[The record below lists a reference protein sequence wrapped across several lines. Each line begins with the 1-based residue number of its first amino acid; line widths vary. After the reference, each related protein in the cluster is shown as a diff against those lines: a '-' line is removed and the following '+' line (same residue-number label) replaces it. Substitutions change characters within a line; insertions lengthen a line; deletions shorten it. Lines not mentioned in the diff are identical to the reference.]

1 MYPELP
7 HRTPLLSHFIDKWAV
22 DTPGKVAVIQAEEGK
37 QWMYRQLAQH
47 IDIFAQRLLQAEV
60 AVGDRV
66 VGTLSDTP
74 EQVALMWA
82 CWKVGAVF
90 VPTEVQYFH
99 KNMGY
104 LISHLEPK
112 AFFLSHQAA
121 RILHHKGQNLT
132 DPNTAWII
140 VPKGK
145 FPAPQIQGLQTF
157 RPKRYL
163 SRLNFSKKSY
173 LSTLPKR
180 QKNIHAWSPV
190 LILPPSID
198 NHRSA
203 PLMLCMDT
211 LFAQMTALNHYLNID
226 KHNKTLAFHPFE
238 SMISL
243 IHQVISPLLMGGTT
257 ILTHATRPQEW
268 RSLIGRYHVNT
279 LWMEGKLPKPLIP
292 SPSHFT
298 SLQHVITAHPPYE
311 QVKTA
316 PMKEFHNLLH
326 VNGLFLPETGGIFAI
341 QSPRNPQLFIPQCRV
356 SIRQPMSPSGKDGRE
371 CDASKTGILCIHPPM
386 VFSGFLQKN
395 GISTPR
401 VSKDGLYYTDIQAA
415 LHQEE
420 GQTYLKVLPSK
431 TTSNQLFAA

>member
-1 MYPELP
+1 
-7 HRTPLLSHFIDKWAV
+7 
-22 DTPGKVAVIQAEEGK
+22 
-37 QWMYRQLAQH
+37 
-47 IDIFAQRLLQAEV
+47 
-60 AVGDRV
+60 
-66 VGTLSDTP
+66 
-74 EQVALMWA
+74 
-82 CWKVGAVF
+82 
-90 VPTEVQYFH
+90 
-99 KNMGY
+99 
-104 LISHLEPK
+104 
-112 AFFLSHQAA
+112 
-121 RILHHKGQNLT
+121 
-132 DPNTAWII
+132 
-140 VPKGK
+140 
-145 FPAPQIQGLQTF
+145 
-157 RPKRYL
+157 
-163 SRLNFSKKSY
+163 
-173 LSTLPKR
+173 
-180 QKNIHAWSPV
+180 
-190 LILPPSID
+190 
-198 NHRSA
+198 
-203 PLMLCMDT
+203 
-211 LFAQMTALNHYLNID
+211 
-226 KHNKTLAFHPFE
+226 
-238 SMISL
+238 
-243 IHQVISPLLMGGTT
+243 
-257 ILTHATRPQEW
+257 
-268 RSLIGRYHVNT
+268 